1 MMIII
6 VCQGYIQEAEQSN
19 LGFDEQ
25 KMGSKPSLPTHMVDP
40 IRPSCSNVQ
49 LLSEPNYLYPHM
61 FHKSTLLTRLW
72 AIFPPSYMS
81 SLFLVKIG

>member
-1 MMIII
+1 
-6 VCQGYIQEAEQSN
+6 
-19 LGFDEQ
+19 
-25 KMGSKPSLPTHMVDP
+25 
-40 IRPSCSNVQ
+40 
-49 LLSEPNYLYPHM
+49 LSEPNYLYPHM